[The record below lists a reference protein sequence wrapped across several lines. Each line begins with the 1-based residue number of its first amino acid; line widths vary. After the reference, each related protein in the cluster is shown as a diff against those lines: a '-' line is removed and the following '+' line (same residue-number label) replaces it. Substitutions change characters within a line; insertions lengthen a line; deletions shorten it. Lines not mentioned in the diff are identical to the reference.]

1 MGFDPTSAGASAA
14 GAAGAAAAA
23 AQSNAPVQL
32 LLEEKLT
39 LSVQRDGGLQSME
52 VSGGLQL
59 LITDPSCD
67 KVYVQLGLG
76 SNPGYQF
83 KTHPNIDK
91 AKYSAQAVLGLR
103 DASRAFPANSAL
115 GVLKW
120 RFLTTEDSHAP
131 LLLTCWPTA
140 TGDTF
145 EVTLEYELQGE
156 RELRDVRI
164 AIPLGCPPT
173 SQQTELGDVSYDARA
188 KALVWHIPIVDA
200 SNASANME
208 FVAPAA
214 SADAFF
220 PIDVAFSS
228 PKTLCELEVTGVH
241 LADGSGAAPYS
252 TAGGMVVDSYTVV

>member
-1 MGFDPTSAGASAA
+1 
-14 GAAGAAAAA
+14 
-23 AQSNAPVQL
+23 
-32 LLEEKLT
+32 
-39 LSVQRDGGLQSME
+39 
-52 VSGGLQL
+52 
-59 LITDPSCD
+59 
-67 KVYVQLGLG
+67 
-76 SNPGYQF
+76 
-83 KTHPNIDK
+83 
-91 AKYSAQAVLGLR
+91 
-103 DASRAFPANSAL
+103 
-115 GVLKW
+115 VLKW
-120 RFLTTEDSHAP
+120 RFLTTDDSHAP

-214 SADAFF
+214 SARR
-220 PIDVAFSS
+220 PL
-228 PKTLCELEVTGVH
+228 PPLP
-241 LADGSGAAPYS
+241 SGGLSHGAS
-252 TAGGMVVDSYTVV
+252 RSGL

>member
-1 MGFDPTSAGASAA
+1 
-14 GAAGAAAAA
+14 
-23 AQSNAPVQL
+23 SNAPVQL

-83 KTHPNIDK
+83 KTRPNTESRK
-91 AKYSAQAVLGLR
+91 EAVLGLR